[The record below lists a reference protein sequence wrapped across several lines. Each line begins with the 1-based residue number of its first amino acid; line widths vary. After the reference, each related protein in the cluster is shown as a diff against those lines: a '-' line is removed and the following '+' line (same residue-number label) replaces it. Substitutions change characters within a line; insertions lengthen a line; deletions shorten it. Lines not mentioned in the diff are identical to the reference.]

1 MRIERHIAVRPR
13 GGFALS
19 RHHRT
24 MNAMSGIE
32 LAIYR
37 RKGQNCRRKSVDTR
51 LAAGHTLIVA
61 DLDGDNRNEIIGS

>member
-1 MRIERHIAVRPR
+1 
-13 GGFALS
+13 
-19 RHHRT
+19 